1 MSSMQEKQ
9 DGLFER
15 LGVPNPAPEP
25 PRPPAVPSPYS
36 LVDQQKPRAKRGLF
50 EELLGRDHLVL
61 YQDLDERPDLYDEPT
76 RLLIEQLAGGNRRY
90 DQLDDRAR
98 QLLDVAAT
106 EFATNGTAKQQQ
118 TGTAIRRT
126 VSRKLKPLPE
136 PNPTASPESAMPPFW
151 WLS

>member
-1 MSSMQEKQ
+1 
-9 DGLFER
+9 
-15 LGVPNPAPEP
+15 
-25 PRPPAVPSPYS
+25 
-36 LVDQQKPRAKRGLF
+36 LF